1 MKNGIL
7 KQLSWFV
14 GIMLSQV
21 LVFNNIEL
29 FSYLNPYI
37 YPIFVLSLNAKTSR
51 GGLLFWG
58 FISGFI
64 VDLFEDTGGIHSFAT
79 TLIGF
84 LRPRLL
90 RIVATQGGE
99 EFDNL
104 LLTGMGI
111 RKFVTY
117 GLISLW
123 VHHFAL
129 YLLDGLSL
137 RSIGSLIIASS
148 LNAVFSFLVILLAV
162 LFITTKKAK
171 R

>member
-1 MKNGIL
+1 MNNSLI
-7 KQLSWFV
+7 KQLIWFV
-14 GIMLSQV
+14 GILLAQV
-21 LVFNNIEL
+21 LVLNNIEL
-29 FSYLNPYI
+29 FSFVNPYV
-37 YPIFVLSLNAKTSR
+37 YPFLILSLNAKTSR
-51 GGLLFWG
+51 SALLFWG
-58 FISGFI
+58 FTTGLI
-64 VDLFEDTGGIHSFAT
+64 VDLFEGTGGIHAFAT

-90 RIVATQGGE
+90 RIVATQGGV

-117 GLISLW
+117 GLLSLW

-137 RSIGSLIIASS
+137 RSLGSQIIAASI
-148 LNAVFSFLVILLAV
+148 NTVFSFLVVLLAV